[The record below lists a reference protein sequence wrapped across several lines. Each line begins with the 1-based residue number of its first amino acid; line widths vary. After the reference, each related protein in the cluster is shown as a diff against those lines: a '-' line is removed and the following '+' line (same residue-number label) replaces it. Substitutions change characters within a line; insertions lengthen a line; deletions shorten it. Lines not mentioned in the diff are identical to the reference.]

1 MIFGIVL
8 LVWFVFSYT
17 VSRVAKAKGRG
28 EKRWFLAA
36 LLFSPLWALLMV
48 AAIPVKESK
57 TRENQRRRV
66 EPQLDADDDGLPSL
80 RAARI

>member
-1 MIFGIVL
+1 MIFGII
-8 LVWFVFSYT
+8 LVWFVFAYS
-17 VSRVAKAKGRG
+17 VSHVAKAKGRG
-28 EKRWFLAA
+28 EKRWFFAA

-48 AAIPVKESK
+48 AAMPVKESK

-66 EPQLDADDDGLPSL
+66 EPQLDTDDDGLPSL